1 MSVFTNISESD
12 VSRWLETYSIGDLIK
27 VQGISSGIENTNYF
41 LDTDRGRFV
50 LTIFEK
56 LKYSELFYYLGLMS
70 HLAKHG
76 LPVPNPVANRNNE
89 FLGELKK
96 KPAAI
101 VSYLKGKPVTKPD
114 AKHCAQVGKTLA
126 HIHQIGFSYK
136 RVLDNVMGQS
146 WWESKAPEIYPFV
159 DRKTRDL
166 IQVEIEFQASLNN
179 NNLPKGVIHA
189 DMFRDNVLFDGEMVG
204 GVIDFYF
211 ACNDLLVYDL
221 AITVNDWCR
230 TENSALD
237 VNTAKSLINA
247 YTTIRR
253 LTRNEIEAWPSMLR
267 AAALRFWISRL
278 YDFYLPRSGELT
290 HSHPPLPFQR
300 LVEHYSKF
308 SEKYADLIDRK

>member
-1 MSVFTNISESD
+1 
-12 VSRWLETYSIGDLIK
+12 
-27 VQGISSGIENTNYF
+27 
-41 LDTDRGRFV
+41 
-50 LTIFEK
+50 
-56 LKYSELFYYLGLMS
+56 
-70 HLAKHG
+70 
-76 LPVPNPVANRNNE
+76 
-89 FLGELKK
+89 
-96 KPAAI
+96 
-101 VSYLKGKPVTKPD
+101 
-114 AKHCAQVGKTLA
+114 
-126 HIHQIGFSYK
+126 
-136 RVLDNVMGQS
+136 
-146 WWESKAPEIYPFV
+146 
-159 DRKTRDL
+159 
-166 IQVEIEFQASLNN
+166 
-179 NNLPKGVIHA
+179 
-189 DMFRDNVLFDGEMVG
+189 MFRDSVLFDGEMVG

-278 YDFYLPRSGELT
+278 YDFYFPRSGELT